1 MKMTFNK
8 VLDIIIQ
15 LGFDEED
22 ARMILVRL
30 EELELLN
37 IKKEGKQK

>member
-22 ARMILVRL
+22 ARMILERL

-37 IKKEGKQK
+37 IARRK